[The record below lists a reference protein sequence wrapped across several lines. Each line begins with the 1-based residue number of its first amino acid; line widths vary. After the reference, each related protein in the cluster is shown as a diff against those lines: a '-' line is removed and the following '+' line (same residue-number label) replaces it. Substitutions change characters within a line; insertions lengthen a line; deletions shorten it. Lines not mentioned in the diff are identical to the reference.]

1 MNLEVQSDSRSVCI
15 SDKAVARQRA
25 ILLGSELSGGEWNG
39 NSGGGAIHEEGI
51 SL

>member
-25 ILLGSELSGGEWNG
+25 MALGSELSGG
-39 NSGGGAIHEEGI
+39 A
-51 SL
+51 